1 MSLERVTRKL
11 AAVLAADVA
20 GYSRLM
26 GSDEEG
32 TYARLKGHLRELI
45 EPKIGEHRG
54 HIVKATGDGLL
65 AEFASVVDA
74 VRCALEVQRGMAER
88 NAGASAEERIEL
100 RIGINLGDVIFE
112 EGDIYGDGVNVAAR
126 LEGLAE
132 PGGICV
138 AANVYEQ
145 VRDKLDIAFQDI
157 GEHTAKNI
165 ARPIRAYRAR
175 LDASETVPSDSGAP
189 VSSERER
196 ADLTK
201 PDKPS
206 LAVLPFTNM
215 SGDPEQ
221 EYFADGITEDIITA
235 LSRMRSF
242 FVIARNS
249 SFTYKG
255 RALAAKQIG
264 RELGVRYI
272 LEGSVRKA
280 GARLRITGQLIDAET
295 DAHVWADRY
304 DGAAEDVFDLQDRIT
319 ESVAAAIEPRLQLAE
334 IERARRKRPENLSA
348 YDRYLRALS
357 HFYLSGRDELA
368 TTLRYLEETIRLD
381 PDYAPPYALAAACYV
396 HWIVEVWT
404 DDPERDRAEGVRL
417 ARAAV
422 ERDRDD
428 PTVLWMAGHALGYL
442 AHDWDASIALL
453 DRSLALNPNSASG
466 YCFSAWGRCY
476 IGDYETAIRHFHVAM
491 RLSPVDRTIFL
502 FYSGLALA
510 LCLSGQ
516 HEEAIAWAQ
525 KAIQDEPSWTTSYRV
540 LASSLAQLGR
550 LEEAKAAMR
559 RQLELQPNYTI
570 AITARVYRP
579 SPAVERYLEGLRLAG
594 GPP

>member
-1 MSLERVTRKL
+1 MPLERVTRKL

-26 GSDEEG
+26 GVDEEG

-45 EPKIGEHRG
+45 DPKIGEHRG

-74 VRCALEVQRGMAER
+74 VRCALAVQRGMAER
-88 NAGASAEERIEL
+88 NAGASADERIEL

-145 VRDKLDIAFQDI
+145 VRDKLDVAFEDI
-157 GEHTAKNI
+157 GEQTVKNI
-165 ARPIRAYRAR
+165 ARPVRAYRAR
-175 LDASETVPSDSGAP
+175 LDLGATVPSDAEAP

-196 ADLTK
+196 GDIVK

-206 LAVLPFTNM
+206 LAVLPFANM

-235 LSRMRSF
+235 LSRVRSF

-304 DGAAEDVFDLQDRIT
+304 DGAAENVFDLQDRIT

-476 IGDYETAIRHFHVAM
+476 IGDYETAIRHFHIAM

-525 KAIQDEPSWTTSYRV
+525 KAIQEEPSWTTSYRV
-540 LASSLAQLGR
+540 RASSLAQLGR

-594 GPP
+594 GPA

>member
-1 MSLERVTRKL
+1 MPLKRVTRKL

-26 GSDEEG
+26 GVDEEG

-45 EPKIGEHRG
+45 DPKIGEHRG

-74 VRCALEVQRGMAER
+74 VRCALAVQRGMAER
-88 NAGASAEERIEL
+88 NASASADERIEL

-145 VRDKLDIAFQDI
+145 VRDKLDVAFEDI
-157 GEHTAKNI
+157 GEQTVKNI
-165 ARPIRAYRAR
+165 ARPVRAYRAR
-175 LDASETVPSDSGAP
+175 LDLGATVPSDVEAP

-196 ADLTK
+196 GDLVK

-206 LAVLPFTNM
+206 LAVLPFANM

-235 LSRMRSF
+235 LSRVRSF

-476 IGDYETAIRHFHVAM
+476 IGDYETAIRHFHIAM

-510 LCLSGQ
+510 MCLSGQ

-525 KAIQDEPSWTTSYRV
+525 KAIQEEPSWTTSYRV
-540 LASSLAQLGR
+540 RASSLAQLGR

-579 SPAVERYLEGLRLAG
+579 SLAVERYLEGLRLAG
-594 GPP
+594 GPA

>member
-1 MSLERVTRKL
+1 MPLDRPTRKL

-26 GSDEEG
+26 GADEEG

-54 HIVKATGDGLL
+54 RIVKTTGDGLL
-65 AEFASVVDA
+65 AEFASIVDA
-74 VRCALEVQRGMAER
+74 VGCAFEVQRGMAER
-88 NAGASAEERIEL
+88 NAGASAGERIDF
-100 RIGINLGDVIFE
+100 RLGVNVGEVIVE
-112 EGDIYGDGVNVAAR
+112 GGDIYGDGVNVAAR

-132 PGGICV
+132 PGGVCV
-138 AANVYEQ
+138 SANVYEQ
-145 VRDKLDIAFQDI
+145 IRDKLDVAFQDI
-157 GEHTAKNI
+157 GEQTAKNI
-165 ARPIRAYRAR
+165 ARPVRAYRAR
-175 LDASETVPSDSGAP
+175 LDLGTAVPSDAEAP
-189 VSSERER
+189 VSAMRER
-196 ADLTK
+196 AALAK

-206 LAVLPFTNM
+206 LAVLPFANM

-249 SFTYKG
+249 TFTYKG

-295 DAHVWADRY
+295 DVQVWADRY
-304 DGAAEDVFDLQDRIT
+304 DGVVEDVFDLQDRIA
-319 ESVAAAIEPRLQLAE
+319 ESVAAAIEPRLQRAE
-334 IERARRKRPENLSA
+334 IERARRKHPDNLGA
-348 YDRYLRALS
+348 YDRYLRALAN
-357 HFYLSGRDELA
+357 FYLAGRDDLA
-368 TTLRYLEETIRLD
+368 RTLSYLKETIRLY
-381 PDYAPPYALAAACYV
+381 PDYAPAYALAAGCCV
-396 HWIVEVWT
+396 HRVNEGWAE
-404 DDPERDRAEGVRL
+404 DDEHDRAEGARL

-442 AHDWDASIALL
+442 AQEWETAVALL
-453 DRSLALNPNSASG
+453 DRSLALNPNSASAHS
-466 YCFSAWGRCY
+466 FSGWGRCY
-476 IGDYETAIRHFHVAM
+476 FGDYETAIQHFQVAM
-491 RLSPVDRTIFL
+491 RLSPVNRMSFL
-502 FYSGLALA
+502 YLSGLAAA
-510 LCLSGQ
+510 LCFSGRT
-516 HEEAIAWAQ
+516 EEAAEWAA
-525 KAIQDEPSWTTSYRV
+525 KAVQEGPKWTTGYRV

-550 LEEAKAAMR
+550 VDEAKAVMQRLLA
-559 RQLELQPNYTI
+559 LEPNYVLAMTV
-570 AITARVYRP
+570 RVYRP
-579 SPAVERYLEGLRLAG
+579 SPAIERYLEGLRMAG
-594 GPP
+594 APG

>member
-1 MSLERVTRKL
+1 VPLDRPTRKL
-11 AAVLAADVA
+11 AAVSAADVA

-26 GSDEEG
+26 GVDEES

-54 HIVKATGDGLL
+54 RIVKTTGDGLL
-65 AEFASVVDA
+65 AEFASIVDA
-74 VRCALEVQRGMAER
+74 VGCAFEVQRGMAER
-88 NAGASAEERIEL
+88 NADASAGERIDF
-100 RIGINLGDVIFE
+100 RLGVNVGEVIVE
-112 EGDIYGDGVNVAAR
+112 GGDIYGDGVNVAAR

-132 PGGICV
+132 PGGVCV

-145 VRDKLDIAFQDI
+145 VRDKLDLAFQDS
-157 GEHTAKNI
+157 GEQTAKNI
-165 ARPIRAYRAR
+165 APPVRAYRAR
-175 LDASETVPSDSGAP
+175 LDLGTAVPSDAEAP
-189 VSSERER
+189 VSAMRER
-196 ADLTK
+196 VALAK

-206 LAVLPFTNM
+206 LAVLPFANM

-249 SFTYKG
+249 TFTYKG

-357 HFYLSGRDELA
+357 HFYLSGA
-368 TTLRYLEETIRLD
+368 SVQTSTIQW
-381 PDYAPPYALAAACYV
+381 P
-396 HWIVEVWT
+396 
-404 DDPERDRAEGVRL
+404 
-417 ARAAV
+417 
-422 ERDRDD
+422 
-428 PTVLWMAGHALGYL
+428 
-442 AHDWDASIALL
+442 
-453 DRSLALNPNSASG
+453 
-466 YCFSAWGRCY
+466 
-476 IGDYETAIRHFHVAM
+476 
-491 RLSPVDRTIFL
+491 
-502 FYSGLALA
+502 
-510 LCLSGQ
+510 
-516 HEEAIAWAQ
+516 
-525 KAIQDEPSWTTSYRV
+525 
-540 LASSLAQLGR
+540 
-550 LEEAKAAMR
+550 
-559 RQLELQPNYTI
+559 
-570 AITARVYRP
+570 
-579 SPAVERYLEGLRLAG
+579 
-594 GPP
+594 

>member
-1 MSLERVTRKL
+1 
-11 AAVLAADVA
+11 
-20 GYSRLM
+20 
-26 GSDEEG
+26 EG

-74 VRCALEVQRGMAER
+74 VRCALAVQRGMAER
-88 NAGASAEERIEL
+88 NAGASAEARIEF

-145 VRDKLDIAFQDI
+145 VRDKLDVAFEDI
-157 GEHTAKNI
+157 GEQTVKNI
-165 ARPIRAYRAR
+165 ARPVRAYRAR
-175 LDASETVPSDSGAP
+175 LDLGATVPSDAEAP

-196 ADLTK
+196 GDLVK

-206 LAVLPFTNM
+206 LAVLPFANM

-235 LSRMRSF
+235 LSRVRSF

-476 IGDYETAIRHFHVAM
+476 IGDYETAIRHFHIAM

-525 KAIQDEPSWTTSYRV
+525 KAIQEEPSWTTSYRV

-594 GPP
+594 EPT